1 MTHQNSIRQPM
12 PKVLWALL
20 FGNFVIG
27 TGVMIVP
34 GTLSVISQSLRI
46 PVATAGQLI
55 SAGALLMCIGAPLF
69 ATVVA
74 GWDRRKLLVLSML
87 WYAALHAL
95 CALMPDFASLLVV
108 RVLTMISPAIFTPQ
122 AAACVGLLVSENQR
136 GRAITFV
143 FLGWSVASV
152 VGMPVGAYLGG
163 SLGWQSA
170 FLLVAALSLISAAW
184 VWQAMPNGVK
194 PPALSRAA
202 WALTLKSPALMTC
215 ILVTTLYAAGQ
226 FVLFAYLSPYFK
238 TKFDISPLQLSTLFM
253 WMGGLGLLGNIWMS
267 RNVDRLGAQRMVW
280 MGICGMILSL
290 LIWPFGTTLLLAAVV
305 IAPWA
310 ISIFATNSAQQARLV
325 GFAPALASASVSLNT
340 SAMYAGQA
348 IGTAIGGLLISAD
361 RMSELHLYGLALLVL
376 ALAGSLWASLMS
388 KKNQSYRKLKNHWI
402 KLLLSLTASR

>member
-1 MTHQNSIRQPM
+1 MTIQNTLPPPL

-74 GWDRRKLLVLSML
+74 GWDRRKLLALSML
-87 WYAALHAL
+87 WYAVLHAL
-95 CALMPDFASLLVV
+95 CAFMPDFASLLIV

-122 AAACVGLLVSENQR
+122 AAACVGLLVPENQR

-152 VGMPVGAYLGG
+152 FGMPVGAYLGG
-163 SLGWQSA
+163 ALGWQSA
-170 FLLVAALSLISAAW
+170 FLLVAALGLISSAW
-184 VWQAMPNGVK
+184 VWRAMPNGVK

-202 WALTLKSPALMTC
+202 WASTLHSPALMTC

-226 FVLFAYLSPYFK
+226 FVLFAYLSPYYK
-238 TKFDISPLQLSTLFM
+238 AKLGISPLELSALFM
-253 WMGGLGLLGNIWMS
+253 WMGALGLVGNIWMS
-267 RNVDRLGAQRMVW
+267 RNVDRLGAQCMVW
-280 MGICGMILSL
+280 MGICGMIVSL
-290 LIWPFGTTLLLAAVV
+290 LIWPFGTTLLLAALVTT
-305 IAPWA
+305 PWA

-325 GFAPALASASVSLNT
+325 GFAPALASASVALNT

-348 IGTAIGGLLISAD
+348 IGTAIGGLLISNGGMND
-361 RMSELHLYGLALLVL
+361 LHWYGLAVLMTALL
-376 ALAGSLWASLMS
+376 ASLWATYLSNHGKPIADKTSL
-388 KKNQSYRKLKNHWI
+388 N
-402 KLLLSLTASR
+402 

>member
-1 MTHQNSIRQPM
+1 MTTQNALPPPL

-74 GWDRRKLLVLSML
+74 GWDRRKLLALSML

-122 AAACVGLLVSENQR
+122 AAACVGLLVPENQR

-163 SLGWQSA
+163 ALGWQSA
-170 FLLVAALSLISAAW
+170 FLLVAVLGLVSAFW
-184 VWQAMPNGVK
+184 VWKAMPNGVK

-202 WALTLKSPALMTC
+202 WALTLHSPALMTC

-226 FVLFAYLSPYFK
+226 FVLFAYLSPYYK
-238 TKFDISPLQLSTLFM
+238 AKFDISPLELSALFM
-253 WMGGLGLLGNIWMS
+253 WMGALGLLGNIWMS
-267 RNVDRLGAQRMVW
+267 RNVDRLGAQRLVW
-280 MGICGMILSL
+280 MGICGMSLSL
-290 LIWPFGTTLLLAAVV
+290 LIWPFGTTLLLAALVTT
-305 IAPWA
+305 PWA

-325 GFAPALASASVSLNT
+325 GFAPVLASASVALNT

-348 IGTAIGGLLISAD
+348 IGTALGGILISTG
-361 RMSELHLYGLALLVL
+361 RMDDLNWYGLVVLLL
-376 ALAGSLWASLMS
+376 ALVASLWATSLS
-388 KKNQSYRKLKNHWI
+388 KRHIPIMGEKR
-402 KLLLSLTASR
+402 

>member
-1 MTHQNSIRQPM
+1 MTTQSTPLQPL

-74 GWDRRKLLVLSML
+74 GWDRRKLLALSML
-87 WYAALHAL
+87 WYAVLHAL

-122 AAACVGLLVSENQR
+122 AAACVGLLVPENQR

-163 SLGWQSA
+163 ALGWQSA
-170 FLLVAALSLISAAW
+170 FLLVAALALISSFW
-184 VWQAMPNGVK
+184 VWRAMPNGVK

-202 WALTLKSPALMTC
+202 WASTLHSSALMTC

-226 FVLFAYLSPYFK
+226 FVLFAYLSPYYK
-238 TKFDISPLQLSTLFM
+238 AKFDISPLELSALFM
-253 WMGGLGLLGNIWMS
+253 WMGALGLLGNIWMS
-267 RNVDRLGAQRMVW
+267 RNVDRLGAQHMVW
-280 MGICGMILSL
+280 MGICGMIVSL
-290 LIWPFGTTLLLAAVV
+290 LIWPFGTTLLLAALVTT
-305 IAPWA
+305 PWA

-325 GFAPALASASVSLNT
+325 GFAPALASASVALNT

-348 IGTAIGGLLISAD
+348 IGTAIGGLLISNG
-361 RMSELHLYGLALLVL
+361 RMDDLHWYGLAVLVM
-376 ALAGSLWASLMS
+376 ALAASLWVNYLS
-388 KKNQSYRKLKNHWI
+388 KHHKPI
-402 KLLLSLTASR
+402 AG

>member
-1 MTHQNSIRQPM
+1 MTTQSTPLQPL

-74 GWDRRKLLVLSML
+74 GWDRRKLLALSML
-87 WYAALHAL
+87 WYAVLHAL

-122 AAACVGLLVSENQR
+122 AAACVGLLVPENQR

-163 SLGWQSA
+163 ALGWQSA
-170 FLLVAALSLISAAW
+170 FLLVAALALISSFW
-184 VWQAMPNGVK
+184 VWRAMPNGVK

-202 WALTLKSPALMTC
+202 WASTLHSSALMTC

-226 FVLFAYLSPYFK
+226 FVLFAYLSPYYK
-238 TKFDISPLQLSTLFM
+238 AKFDISPLELSALFM
-253 WMGGLGLLGNIWMS
+253 WMGALGLLGNIWMS
-267 RNVDRLGAQRMVW
+267 RNVDRLGAQHMVW
-280 MGICGMILSL
+280 MGICGMIVSL
-290 LIWPFGTTLLLAAVV
+290 LIWPFGTTLLLAALVTT
-305 IAPWA
+305 PWA

-325 GFAPALASASVSLNT
+325 GFAPALASASVALNT

-348 IGTAIGGLLISAD
+348 IGTAIGGLLISNG
-361 RMSELHLYGLALLVL
+361 RMDDLHWYGLAVLVM
-376 ALAGSLWASLMS
+376 ALAASLWATYLS
-388 KKNQSYRKLKNHWI
+388 KHHKPI
-402 KLLLSLTASR
+402 AG

>member
-1 MTHQNSIRQPM
+1 MTTQSTPLQPL

-74 GWDRRKLLVLSML
+74 GWDRRKLLALSML
-87 WYAALHAL
+87 WYAVLHAL

-122 AAACVGLLVSENQR
+122 AAACVGLLVPENQR

-163 SLGWQSA
+163 ALGWQSA
-170 FLLVAALSLISAAW
+170 FLLVAALALISSFW
-184 VWQAMPNGVK
+184 VWRAMPNGVK

-202 WALTLKSPALMTC
+202 WASTLHSSALMTC

-226 FVLFAYLSPYFK
+226 FVLFAYLSPYYK
-238 TKFDISPLQLSTLFM
+238 AKFDISPLELSALFM
-253 WMGGLGLLGNIWMS
+253 WMGALGLLGNIWMS

-280 MGICGMILSL
+280 MGICGMIVSL
-290 LIWPFGTTLLLAAVV
+290 LIWPFGTTLLLAALVTT
-305 IAPWA
+305 PWA

-325 GFAPALASASVSLNT
+325 GFAPALASASVALNT

-348 IGTAIGGLLISAD
+348 IGTAIGGLLISNG
-361 RMSELHLYGLALLVL
+361 RMDDLHWYGLAVLVM
-376 ALAGSLWASLMS
+376 ALAASLWANYLS
-388 KKNQSYRKLKNHWI
+388 KHHKPI
-402 KLLLSLTASR
+402 AG

>member
-1 MTHQNSIRQPM
+1 MTTQSTPLQPL

-74 GWDRRKLLVLSML
+74 GWDRRKLLALSML
-87 WYAALHAL
+87 WYAVLHAL

-122 AAACVGLLVSENQR
+122 AAACVGLLVPENQR

-163 SLGWQSA
+163 ALGWQSA
-170 FLLVAALSLISAAW
+170 FLLVAALALISSFW
-184 VWQAMPNGVK
+184 VWRAMPNGVK

-202 WALTLKSPALMTC
+202 WASTLHSSALMTC

-226 FVLFAYLSPYFK
+226 FVLFAYLSPYYK
-238 TKFDISPLQLSTLFM
+238 AKFDISPLELSALFM
-253 WMGGLGLLGNIWMS
+253 WMGALGLLGNIWMS
-267 RNVDRLGAQRMVW
+267 RNVDRLGAQHMVW
-280 MGICGMILSL
+280 MGICGMIVSL
-290 LIWPFGTTLLLAAVV
+290 LIWPFGTTLLLAALVTT
-305 IAPWA
+305 PWA

-325 GFAPALASASVSLNT
+325 GFAPALASASVALNT

-348 IGTAIGGLLISAD
+348 IGTAIGGLLISNG
-361 RMSELHLYGLALLVL
+361 RMDDLHWYGLAVLVM
-376 ALAGSLWASLMS
+376 ALAASLWANYLS
-388 KKNQSYRKLKNHWI
+388 KHHKPI
-402 KLLLSLTASR
+402 AG